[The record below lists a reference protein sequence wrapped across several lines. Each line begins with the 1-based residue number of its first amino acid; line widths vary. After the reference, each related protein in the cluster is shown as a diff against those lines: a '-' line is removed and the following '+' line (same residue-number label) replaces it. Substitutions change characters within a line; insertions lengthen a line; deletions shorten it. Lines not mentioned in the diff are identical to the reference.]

1 MKKLVILIVFVLFYS
16 RHLDAQPIFS
26 EKGYPEHFIAGAII
40 GGGVSYLV
48 FKKTDNKFKAWA
60 FGTIAASAVGF
71 LKEAVDPDLLS
82 GVRSTNDALYTSLGG
97 AFGASIVIPLKSR
110 KTKEKPNI
118 AAAFKNSPIPKT
130 KNYVLVH

>member
-1 MKKLVILIVFVLFYS
+1 MKKIIIVITCVIFYS
-16 RHLDAQPIFS
+16 KSLSAQPIFS
-26 EKGYPEHFIAGAII
+26 ERGYPEHFIAGTVI

-60 FGTIAASAVGF
+60 FGTIAATAVGF

-82 GVRSTNDALYTSLGG
+82 GVRSTSDAFYTSLGG
-97 AFGASIVIPLKSR
+97 AFGASIVIPLRRR

-118 AAAFKNSPIPKT
+118 AAAFRSSPISKT
-130 KNYVLVH
+130 KNFVLEH